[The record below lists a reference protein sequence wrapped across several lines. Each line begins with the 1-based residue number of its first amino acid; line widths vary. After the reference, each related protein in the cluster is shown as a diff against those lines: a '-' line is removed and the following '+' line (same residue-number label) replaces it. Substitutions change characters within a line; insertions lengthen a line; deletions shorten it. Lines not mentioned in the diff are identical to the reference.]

1 MKKFIVKK
9 KEEPK
14 PVSELK
20 RIAGLTK
27 EQANKMKPE
36 ELFSKLPTE
45 LSNKIGKLIKP
56 KETFKGEILKDLSGV
71 GQVDKPSKGQLDNFT
86 SIINKLRDGTEA
98 IKLANKDK
106 GGFSIDKPSD
116 FSNLFDRLFRS
127 FKRGEKITQKLFDD
141 ELLDVTKEGDRNRR
155 NAIFRKKH
163 KDDLISY
170 FRSIPS
176 IREIERKTNSK
187 EEFNYI
193 IGKLQGMHGRLKQL
207 KYKK

>member
-9 KEEPK
+9 KE
-14 PVSELK
+14 PVSELQ

-36 ELFSKLPTE
+36 ELFGKLPVE

-56 KETFKGEILKDLSGV
+56 KETFKGEALKSLSGV
-71 GQVDKPSKGQLDNFT
+71 GQVDKESKGQLDNFT
-86 SIINKLRDGTEA
+86 SIINKLINGTEL
-98 IKLANKDK
+98 IKIANKDK
-106 GGFSIDKPSD
+106 GGFSIDIPSD
-116 FSNLFDRLFRS
+116 YSNLFVRLFS
-127 FKRGEKITQKLFDD
+127 KFKRGEKITQNKFDD
-141 ELLDVTKEGDRNRR
+141 EVLDVIKEGDRNRR
-155 NAIFRKKH
+155 NATFFKKH

-193 IGKLQGMHGRLKQL
+193 IGKLQGMHGRLRQL